1 LGYPRRRL
9 SPNGRWPILQR
20 PDWRALRYRL
30 CRLALRSPQGYGACE
45 GVNFDTRRRG
55 FFRWPFDRI
64 SVDVKARPRL
74 LRK

>member
-1 LGYPRRRL
+1 
-9 SPNGRWPILQR
+9 
-20 PDWRALRYRL
+20 
-30 CRLALRSPQGYGACE
+30 
-45 GVNFDTRRRG
+45 VNFDTRRRG